1 MGASL
6 RWSKEV
12 WKAPLFVIVF
22 IAIFLSVGIPGVAG
36 VNQQQKRNKLDR
48 VWRKSRRQCIA
59 NDCSHIHTDEND
71 NCVNACTSD
80 ACFEEVYGS
89 EPLEPGEVDFAR
101 WRTFTRCARK
111 EVGKEHKRQ
120 REESY
125 KSRYANHGKTKEGG
139 N

>member
-1 MGASL
+1 MEGPSVRYRFYRHFSK
-6 RWSKEV
+6 RWDP
-12 WKAPLFVIVF
+12 W
-22 IAIFLSVGIPGVAG
+22 
-36 VNQQQKRNKLDR
+36 
-48 VWRKSRRQCIA
+48 
-59 NDCSHIHTDEND
+59 CSGCEPAAETKQIGQGMAQVSTPMY
-71 NCVNACTSD
+71 CVNACTSH